1 MRTTSSMVS
10 LTEEMIRAVRYGVQ
24 QLQDTETTAEIPDM
38 VFFTSDDGFHV
49 IEHHQSMYPLYS
61 ALCEKYSIDMIG
73 LVRFVSDTDVIT
85 FTFINNSYLAR
96 LYAVVDN
103 DGIMDLQFRCDMSDN
118 SFEKLT
124 NWFDISPNLIQSV
137 GFFKRLKATKFL
149 RDVKFVNDMDNGF
162 NFIRRQQIH
171 L

>member
-1 MRTTSSMVS
+1 
-10 LTEEMIRAVRYGVQ
+10 
-24 QLQDTETTAEIPDM
+24 
-38 VFFTSDDGFHV
+38 
-49 IEHHQSMYPLYS
+49 
-61 ALCEKYSIDMIG
+61 MIG
-73 LVRFVSDTDVIT
+73 LVRFVSDTDVMT

-96 LYAVVDN
+96 LYTVVN
-103 DGIMDLQFRCDMSDN
+103 DDGVMDLQFISDMSDN

-124 NWFDISPNLIQSV
+124 NWFDISPNLIQNV

-149 RDVKFVNDMDNGF
+149 RDVNFVNDMVNGF